1 MYYWRRFQI
10 PIIIGLAVL
19 FIFTL
24 ISINIRHPHPAGKA
38 ESLLV
43 GLTAPVLNGL
53 NRVGMGIVRVWRG
66 YFFLVGVQAENE
78 LLHRQ
83 IAEYRQQEIQFQ
95 EARLAQER
103 LEKLLELK
111 GRVASPVT
119 AARVIGYDP
128 SPWFKSIIVDKGET
142 AGIRWG
148 MAVIHAHGV
157 VGRVIESY
165 ASYAKVMLLIDR
177 NSAVD
182 ALVQRNRQRG
192 ILEGVG
198 GNLCHLRY
206 VLKNSDVQAGDVILT
221 SGLGG
226 IFPAGMIL
234 GEVVAVDKKAPG
246 IFQDIE
252 VKPAV
257 DLASIE
263 EVVAVAVV
271 NQPLQR

>member
-1 MYYWRRFQI
+1 VYYWRRFQI
-10 PIIIGLAVL
+10 PILIGLAVL

-24 ISINIRHPHPAGKA
+24 ISINLKHPHPSGGV
-38 ESLLV
+38 ESLVV
-43 GLTAPVLNGL
+43 GLTAPVLEGFHK
-53 NRVGMGIVRVWRG
+53 VGAGVARVWNG
-66 YFFLVGVQAENE
+66 YFFLVGLEQENE
-78 LLHRQ
+78 LLRRQ
-83 IAEYRQQEIQFQ
+83 ISEYKQRQTQFQ
-95 EARLAQER
+95 EARLGQER

-111 GRVASPVT
+111 SRVTAPVT

-128 SPWFKSIIVDKGET
+128 SPWFKSVIVDKGEA

-148 MAVIHAHGV
+148 MALIHPDGV

-165 ASYAKVMLLIDR
+165 ANYAKIMLLIDR

-198 GNLCHLRY
+198 SNVCRLRY
-206 VLKNSDVQAGDVILT
+206 VLKNSEIQVGDVILT

-226 IFPAGMIL
+226 VFPPGMVL
-234 GEVVAVDKKAPG
+234 GHVAMVDKKTPG

-257 DLASIE
+257 DLASLE
-263 EVVAVAVV
+263 EVLAVAMV
-271 NQPLQR
+271 NPLLQK